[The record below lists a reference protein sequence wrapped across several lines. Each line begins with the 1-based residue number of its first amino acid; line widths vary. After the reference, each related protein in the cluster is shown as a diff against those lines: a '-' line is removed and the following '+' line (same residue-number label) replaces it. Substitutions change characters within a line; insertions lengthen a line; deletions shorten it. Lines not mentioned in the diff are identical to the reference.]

1 MNNNQGF
8 GIIIGICVGVVFALG
23 FIALDYDTSVSIFL
37 GILGGIASGF
47 LTIWLNTEAIAEN
60 KFLLEEDDLPEGT
73 FSPNTPDNL
82 SQQPDLNNKGKTEKT
97 VNYLGSPPPFSTP
110 KDVSLWQWLFK
121 NNQRRF

>member
-8 GIIIGICVGVVFALG
+8 GIIIGICVGVFFTLG
-23 FIALDYDTSVSIFL
+23 FIALDYNTFVSILL

-60 KFLLEEDDLPEGT
+60 KFLLEEDDFLGEK

-82 SQQPDLNNKGKTEKT
+82 GKQPNPSNKGQTEKT
-97 VNYLGSPPPFSTP
+97 VNHLGSPPPFSTP
-110 KDVSLWQWLFK
+110 KDISLWQWLFK
-121 NNQRRF
+121 NNQRRL